1 MTRNFIKPQN
11 SKGSNQEKAVEKAG
25 SSKNAFE
32 GNLSFGINRRAFLQI
47 SSAAAVSAAVPAC
60 SSPEYSEADNT
71 KTDTTKPENIKV
83 APTKSLFDPEQ
94 KKIIQSV
101 QQHLLPDDGDGP
113 DAKAINAYGYLEF
126 ALTDKKNIA
135 DGDPEYIAKGIG
147 WLEELSKQS
156 QGDSFLKLTQ
166 DKQSQLL
173 ERIATSSAG
182 ENWLSL
188 LIYYLTEAL
197 LLDPIYGGNTEQ
209 KGWQWL
215 EHQAG
220 FPRPIKSKTY
230 RDFE

>member
-1 MTRNFIKPQN
+1 MKAEETSPWEETETTTAAKTQATPAKSFFNPQ
-11 SKGSNQEKAVEKAG
+11 
-25 SSKNAFE
+25 
-32 GNLSFGINRRAFLQI
+32 
-47 SSAAAVSAAVPAC
+47 
-60 SSPEYSEADNT
+60 
-71 KTDTTKPENIKV
+71 
-83 APTKSLFDPEQ
+83 Q
-94 KKIIQSV
+94 KKIIETV

-126 ALTDKKNIA
+126 ALTDAKNIA
-135 DGDPEYIAKGIG
+135 DGDPEYIVKGIG
-147 WLEELSKQS
+147 WLEDLSKQS
-156 QGDSFLKLTQ
+156 QGDSFLKLPQ

-220 FPRPIKSKTY
+220 FPRPVKGKTY